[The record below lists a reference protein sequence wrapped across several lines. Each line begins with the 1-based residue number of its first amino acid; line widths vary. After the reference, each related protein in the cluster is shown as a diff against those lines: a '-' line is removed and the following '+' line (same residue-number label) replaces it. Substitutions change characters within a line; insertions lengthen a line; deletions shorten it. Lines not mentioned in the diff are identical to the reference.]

1 MNPAT
6 HETEGSASAPVLYM
20 ALELSNKSWRLALS
34 DGVKRRQV
42 VVPAADLGKLAEAV
56 AKAKERFKLPASA
69 RVVSCYEAGRDGFWL
84 HRHLRSVGVE
94 NQVVDAASIE
104 VSRRLRHVKTD
115 RLDGERLLVKLIR
128 HHAGERGGWSVVRV
142 PSIEEEDAR
151 HLHRELERL
160 KRERLAHRMRIQ
172 SLLVTQRVRVTTK
185 SALRLR
191 FGDLTLWDASPL
203 PAELKAELER
213 EVQRLALVER
223 QIAALEA
230 ERRERL
236 REPKTEA
243 ERSIVQLMRLGA
255 IGPTS
260 AWLLVME
267 FFGWRA
273 FRNRREIAA
282 LASLVGTPYSSGDSE
297 RDQGISKAG
306 NRRVRAMIVEIAWLW
321 LRFQPKSAL
330 SQWYQRRFAGGGLRM
345 RRIGIVALARR
356 LLIALWGIPRERSD
370 SRRRAA
376 HRLGD
381 LTTVSHSTTGACSV
395 EGWSKRP

>member
-1 MNPAT
+1 
-6 HETEGSASAPVLYM
+6 
-20 ALELSNKSWRLALS
+20 
-34 DGVKRRQV
+34 
-42 VVPAADLGKLAEAV
+42 V